1 MTIQPYH
8 NEITNQT
15 IKQFIAISHELEQMR
30 SQIGMLKQKLE
41 QQTIVNDRHIRN
53 SMKSKISDL
62 NRTVRGTIFAGIFA
76 VVFAPVTFY
85 INGCSL
91 AFIIATAVMLA
102 VCLGLT
108 IVQKINLGRMMD
120 LSQGNLVE
128 TAEKLSKVRTHYKEW
143 YKIAIPMIIVWG
155 GWMIYEMV
163 NVLGVDSPTAIG
175 FYCGA
180 GVGLLIGG
188 IIGARINRKVVQQ
201 ANEILVQIEEL
212 QRP

>member
-1 MTIQPYH
+1 MENNTLL
-8 NEITNQT
+8 
-15 IKQFIAISHELEQMR
+15 SHELEQMR
-30 SQIGMLKQKLE
+30 TQIGMLKQKLE
-41 QQTIVNDRHIRN
+41 QQAIVNDTHIRN

-62 NRTVRGTIFAGIFA
+62 NRTIGATIFAGIFA
-76 VVFAPVTFY
+76 VIFAPMTFF
-85 INGCSL
+85 IHGCSL
-91 AFIIATAVMLA
+91 TFIIATAVMLA

-108 IVQKINLGRMMD
+108 IVQKMNLGKMMD

-143 YKIAIPMIIVWG
+143 YKIAIPMILVWG

-163 NVLGVDSPTAIG
+163 NTIGIESPTAIG

-188 IIGARINRKVVQQ
+188 IIGARINRKVVRQ
-201 ANEILVQIEEL
+201 ANEILAQIEEL
-212 QRP
+212 QQS

>member
-1 MTIQPYH
+1 MENNTLL
-8 NEITNQT
+8 
-15 IKQFIAISHELEQMR
+15 SHELEQMR
-30 SQIGMLKQKLE
+30 TQIGLLKQRLD
-41 QQTIVNDRHIRN
+41 QQTIVNDIHIRN

-62 NRTVRGTIFAGIFA
+62 NRTVLGTIFLGIFA
-76 VVFAPVTFY
+76 VIFAPTTFY

-108 IVQKINLGRMMD
+108 VVQKINLGKMTD
-120 LSQGNLVE
+120 LSQYNLIE

-143 YKIAIPMIIVWG
+143 YKIAIPMIVVWG

-163 NVLGVDSPTAIG
+163 EVLGVESPKAIG

-180 GVGLLIGG
+180 GVGLIIGG
-188 IIGARINRKVVQQ
+188 IIGIRINRKVIQQ
-201 ANEILVQIEEL
+201 SNEVLAHINEL
-212 QRP
+212 QQQ

>member
-1 MTIQPYH
+1 MENNTLL
-8 NEITNQT
+8 
-15 IKQFIAISHELEQMR
+15 SHELEQMR
-30 SQIGMLKQKLE
+30 IQIGMLKQKLE
-41 QQTIVNDRHIRN
+41 QQAIVNDTHIRN

-62 NRTVRGTIFAGIFA
+62 NRTIGATIFAGIFA
-76 VVFAPVTFY
+76 VIFAPMTFY
-85 INGCSL
+85 IQGCSL
-91 AFIIATAVMLA
+91 TFIIATAVMLA

-108 IVQKINLGRMMD
+108 IVQKMNLGKMMD

-143 YKIAIPMIIVWG
+143 YKIAIPMILVWG

-163 NVLGVDSPTAIG
+163 NTIGIESPTAIG

-188 IIGARINRKVVQQ
+188 IIGARINRKVVRQ
-201 ANEILVQIEEL
+201 ANEILAQIEEL
-212 QRP
+212 QQS

>member
-1 MTIQPYH
+1 MENNTLL
-8 NEITNQT
+8 
-15 IKQFIAISHELEQMR
+15 SHELEQMR

-62 NRTVRGTIFAGIFA
+62 NRTVRGTIFVGIFA
-76 VVFAPVTFY
+76 VVFAPMTFY

-180 GVGLLIGG
+180 GVGLIIGG

-201 ANEILVQIEEL
+201 ANEILAQIEEL
-212 QRP
+212 QRS